1 MRHTKSNRKQF
12 RSNKNRKSRRPVY
25 LQNGG
30 IGNIDTSNKDIF
42 VFRSDKISLQP
53 NSDSKYKEVGVIHI
67 TESGAVNAVRAVA
80 TGLFN
85 IVGAQG
91 FDNPVYDNA
100 RNYALQKLASLL
112 QENQRVCNLRME
124 VTNEETVFF
133 VHLYGSLF
141 EKNGQVN
148 DPIVQEQK
156 MDVVHETT
164 ATPPAP
170 MNVVR
175 PQ

>member
-12 RSNKNRKSRRPVY
+12 RSNKNRKTRRPVY

-30 IGNIDTSNKDIF
+30 IGNIDTSNKDVF

-53 NSDSKYKEVGVIHI
+53 NSDPKYKEVGVIHI
-67 TESGAVNAVRAVA
+67 TESGAVNAVRALA
-80 TGLFN
+80 TGIFN

-100 RNYALQKLASLL
+100 RNYALQKLAGLL

-141 EKNGQVN
+141 EKT
-148 DPIVQEQK
+148 VQGTDVMVPEQK

>member
-1 MRHTKSNRKQF
+1 MVIDFLLQLSNKNRF
-12 RSNKNRKSRRPVY
+12 RYNKNRKSRRPVY

-30 IGNIDTSNKDIF
+30 IGNVDTSNKDTF

-85 IVGAQG
+85 FVGAQG

-100 RNYALQKLASLL
+100 RNYALQKLAGLL

-141 EKNGQVN
+141 EKTG
-148 DPIVQEQK
+148 
-156 MDVVHETT
+156 
-164 ATPPAP
+164 
-170 MNVVR
+170 
-175 PQ
+175 